1 MNKVLELKDV
11 TFGYTSSTIFEG
23 ASFTLEKGRFVA
35 LVGPNGVGKSTL
47 VKLILGELRPTRGE
61 VVGKFGSA
69 VGYVPQLSASI
80 SNNFPI
86 TVKEIVA
93 LNLIGTINRFHSINE
108 NQNKK
113 INATLKMVGMS
124 DKQEELFGNL
134 SGGEKQKVM
143 ISKALI
149 RNPELLILDEPMIG
163 LDESSRR
170 NLLEMLGHFVS
181 SHSVTILMITHDIE
195 EVRNYLDEI
204 YSIKD
209 KKVVKISV

>member
-47 VKLILGELRPTRGE
+47 VKLILGELRPTRGK

>member
-23 ASFTLEKGRFVA
+23 ASFDIEKGKFVA
-35 LVGPNGVGKSTL
+35 LIGPNGVGKSTL
-47 VKLILGELRPTRGE
+47 IKIILGELKPNSGE
-61 VVGKFGSA
+61 VITNFDSVI
-69 VGYVPQLSASI
+69 GYVPQLGASI

-93 LNLIGTINRFHSINE
+93 LNLIGKLHRFSAIDE
-108 NQNKK
+108 DSTKK
-113 INATLKMVGMS
+113 IKSTLKLVGLEG
-124 DKQEELFGNL
+124 KINELFGNL

-149 RNPELLILDEPMIG
+149 RNPELLVLDEPMIG
-163 LDESSRR
+163 LDESSRGI
-170 NLLEMLGHFVS
+170 LLDMLSHFTRF
-181 SHSVTILMITHDIE
+181 HGVTVLMITHDVE
-195 EVRNYLDEI
+195 ETKIYADEI

-209 KKVVKISV
+209 KRVVEINV